1 MKKKI
6 INYVE
11 FITESKLMLLLEAN
25 IEYTNVFKEILN
37 EIDSPISKKLLNLSG
52 QEVDINRN
60 YMTIDIDKED
70 SVVFLPDD
78 KFKKLPIIVED
89 PGHSYSGL
97 ANYAQENGIYPI
109 KNIRVPNSGQIVEI
123 VKELDKEILDKLYRG
138 STPVP
143 ITHIRWK
150 DSQGE
155 GEMFYTTQELVR
167 DTSSIKSSDVKVG
180 RFVTNLLTKAGIE
193 FKPKEIEEFVDKY
206 KSALKLKKE
215 SFNRF
220 EIVKG
225 EDIRKWYFKD
235 NYKSEDGTLGSSCMR
250 YSKCQ
255 KFLDIYVEN
264 DSVSLIILKS
274 KTDNEKIIG
283 RALLWD
289 ATLVNDT
296 EDTEDSDIKF
306 MDRIYINDSA
316 DTEFFIQ
323 FAINNGFYYK
333 KKQDYST
340 TPLVFNKKILSDDE
354 SLIKVSITS
363 GDYNYYPYMDTVKFY
378 NSEDGILTNDD
389 SDGHEYELTDTDG
402 GNGSCSECG
411 GCGNVECINCD
422 GDGEV
427 GCNDCNGNGNVECSD
442 CDGYGEIDCNNCD
455 GDGETQCSECDGA
468 GNVECEECDG
478 SGKDSEGDDCE
489 YCDDG
494 RLECSDCE
502 GEGREDCSDCDGS
515 GKNSCRECGGDG
527 QVECQECYGR
537 GEGEC
542 HRCDGSGR
550 VDCYECR

>member
-1 MKKKI
+1 
-6 INYVE
+6 
-11 FITESKLMLLLEAN
+11 
-25 IEYTNVFKEILN
+25 
-37 EIDSPISKKLLNLSG
+37 
-52 QEVDINRN
+52 
-60 YMTIDIDKED
+60 
-70 SVVFLPDD
+70 
-78 KFKKLPIIVED
+78 
-89 PGHSYSGL
+89 
-97 ANYAQENGIYPI
+97 
-109 KNIRVPNSGQIVEI
+109 
-123 VKELDKEILDKLYRG
+123 
-138 STPVP
+138 
-143 ITHIRWK
+143 
-150 DSQGE
+150 
-155 GEMFYTTQELVR
+155 MFYTTEELVR

-250 YSKCQ
+250 YAKCQ

-274 KTDNEKIIG
+274 KTDNDKIIG

-289 ATLVNDT
+289 ATLVNKPNET
-296 EDTEDSDIKF
+296 EDTDIKF

-323 FAINNGFYYK
+323 FAIKNGFYYK

-340 TPLVFNKKILSDDE
+340 TPLIFNKTQLSDDE
-354 SLIKVSITS
+354 SLIKVSISS
-363 GDYNYYPYMDTVKFY
+363 GDYNYYPYIDTVKFY
-378 NSEDGILTNDD
+378 DSENGILTNDD

-411 GCGNVECINCD
+411 GCGNVECSNCD
-422 GDGEV
+422 GDGNAS
-427 GCNDCNGNGNVECSD
+427 CDDCNGNGEVECGE

-478 SGKDSEGDDCE
+478 SGKDSEGDDCG
-489 YCDDG
+489 YCNAG
-494 RLECSDCE
+494 RLECSSCE

-537 GEGEC
+537 GENEC

>member
-25 IEYTNVFKEILN
+25 IEYTNVFKEVLK
-37 EIDSPISKKLLNLSG
+37 EIDLPISKKLLNLSG

-78 KFKKLPIIVED
+78 KFKKLPTIVED

-97 ANYAQENGIYPI
+97 ANRALDNNLYPI

-123 VKELDKEILDKLYRG
+123 VKELDKEELDKLFSG
-138 STPVP
+138 SNPVP

-155 GEMFYTTQELVR
+155 GEMFYTTEELVR

-250 YSKCQ
+250 YAKCQ

-274 KTDNEKIIG
+274 KTDNDKIIG

-289 ATLVNDT
+289 ATLVNKPNET
-296 EDTEDSDIKF
+296 EDTDIKF

-323 FAINNGFYYK
+323 FAIKNGFYYK

-340 TPLVFNKKILSDDE
+340 TPLIFNKTQLSDDE
-354 SLIKVSITS
+354 SLIKVSISS
-363 GDYNYYPYMDTVKFY
+363 GDYNYYPYIDTVKFY
-378 NSEDGILTNDD
+378 DSENGILTNDD

-411 GCGNVECINCD
+411 GCGNVECSNCD
-422 GDGEV
+422 GDGNAS
-427 GCNDCNGNGNVECSD
+427 CDDCNGNGEVECGE

-478 SGKDSEGDDCE
+478 SGKDSEGDDCG
-489 YCDDG
+489 YCNGG
-494 RLECSDCE
+494 RSNCDSCN

-537 GEGEC
+537 GENEC

>member
-97 ANYAQENGIYPI
+97 AKKAMDNDLYPI

-123 VKELDKEILDKLYRG
+123 VKELDKEELDKLFSG
-138 STPVP
+138 SNPVP

-155 GEMFYTTQELVR
+155 GEMFYTTEELVR

-250 YSKCQ
+250 YAKCQ

-323 FAINNGFYYK
+323 FAIKNGFYYK
-333 KKQDYST
+333 KKQDYSA

-354 SLIKVSITS
+354 SLIKVSISS
-363 GDYNYYPYMDTVKFY
+363 GDYNYYPYIDTVKFY
-378 NSEDGILTNDD
+378 DSEDGILTNDD
-389 SDGHEYELTDTDG
+389 SDGYEYELTDTDG

-411 GCGNVECINCD
+411 GCGNVECSNCD
-422 GDGEV
+422 GDGSAS
-427 GCNDCNGNGNVECSD
+427 CDDCNGNGNVECSD

-494 RLECSDCE
+494 RLECSSCE
-502 GEGREDCSDCDGS
+502 GEGREECSDCDGS

-537 GEGEC
+537 GENEC